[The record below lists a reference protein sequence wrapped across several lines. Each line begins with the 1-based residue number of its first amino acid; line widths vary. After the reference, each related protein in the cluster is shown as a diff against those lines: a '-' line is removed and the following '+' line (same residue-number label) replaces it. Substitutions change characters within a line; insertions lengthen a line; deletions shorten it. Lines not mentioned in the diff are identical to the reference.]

1 MSIRFIWKELSD
13 FNIDTISDLLDL
25 IDHPKVAIELAI
37 VSGNTVAKIASKC
50 IKEDSLASWLQSI
63 LGQYEGKDFTQ
74 LCVVTGCLNYFQPNQ
89 HSFLIPDTL
98 SIVLRS
104 CQQQT
109 NHAYQS
115 FQALKLWS
123 LKAKQGTVFENHPK
137 CRFWILAFS
146 TIFLIYLKLTCLV
159 TPFDRKL

>member
-1 MSIRFIWKELSD
+1 MSD

-63 LGQYEGKDFTQ
+63 LGQYPKDFTQ
-74 LCVVTGCLNYFQPNQ
+74 LCVVTGCLNYLGPQEN
-89 HSFLIPDTL
+89 SFLVADTL
-98 SIVLRS
+98 SIVLKS
-104 CQQQT
+104 CQQPT
-109 NHAYQS
+109 NHSYQS

-123 LKAKQGTVFENHPK
+123 LKAKQAGQANFLKAQCLKITQKSHFFVIFASCEASSI
-137 CRFWILAFS
+137 RILP
-146 TIFLIYLKLTCLV
+146 
-159 TPFDRKL
+159 PF

>member
-1 MSIRFIWKELSD
+1 MLNTCLKLVGAPGRKIFPDIFPNFLFFFSKELSD
-13 FNIDTISDLLDL
+13 FDTADLVISDLLDL
-25 IDHPKVAIELAI
+25 TDHPKVAIELAI

-123 LKAKQGTVFENHPK
+123 LKAKQGKVFENHPK
-137 CRFWILAFS
+137 CRF
-146 TIFLIYLKLTCLV
+146 
-159 TPFDRKL
+159 